1 MNMKPHSL
9 LILCTL
15 AMLAVGCTTK
25 QSYIPDDNPLGYGR
39 QDIIEY
45 LEDYQQRLNSDSLA
59 QAIVIKNQYINDVQ
73 GLVAAMERMDSTY
86 EIEEQSADS
95 IDLAPQIPLLDG
107 VLSQAIE
114 LLRQE
119 NDKDYLQLMDDNWN
133 NFISGPMG
141 TTMENFNLLSY
152 AYAPLY
158 WGLYADIQHDTT
170 AFYTHVLDKLDL
182 IHFTAR
188 SVSMMHE
195 PPMPFYS
202 YFVTTRVG
210 IIFYLNINQYEQ
222 AINYGKQYIEDI
234 IETGFFDNLSEY
246 GPDVISMHNDIID
259 MFEFCCHEIDVSGED
274 LTTLLSALRIPTN

>member
-1 MNMKPHSL
+1 MKAHSL
-9 LILCTL
+9 LTLCAL

-25 QSYIPDDNPLGYGR
+25 QSYIQEDNPLGYSR

-45 LEDYQQRLNSDSLA
+45 LEDYQQRLNSDSIA
-59 QAIVIKNQYINDVQ
+59 QAIVVKQQYINDIQ
-73 GLVAAMERMDSTY
+73 GWIAAEERVDSTF
-86 EIEEQSADS
+86 ESEEKSTDS
-95 IDLAPQIPLLDG
+95 IDLLAQIPLLDG
-107 VLSQAIE
+107 VLSKAVK

-133 NFISGPMG
+133 DFFSGPMA
-141 TTMENFNLLSY
+141 TTMENFKLLSC

-158 WGLYADIQHDTT
+158 WGLYACIQHDTT
-170 AFYTHVLDKLDL
+170 LFYKQVLDKLDL

-210 IIFYLNINQYEQ
+210 IIFNLSINQYEE

-246 GPDVISMHNDIID
+246 SPDVISMHNEIINL
-259 MFEFCCHEIDVSGED
+259 FEFCCYQIDVSGEE
-274 LTTLLSALRIPTN
+274 LTMLINSLRIPEN

>member
-1 MNMKPHSL
+1 MKAHSL
-9 LILCTL
+9 LILCAL

-25 QSYIPDDNPLGYGR
+25 QSYIQEDNPLGYSR
-39 QDIIEY
+39 QDIIDY

-59 QAIVIKNQYINDVQ
+59 QAIVVKQQYINDIQ
-73 GLVAAMERMDSTY
+73 GWIAAEERIDSTF
-86 EIEEQSADS
+86 ESEEQSADN

-107 VLSQAIE
+107 VLSKAIK

-119 NDKDYLQLMDDNWN
+119 NDKEYLQLMDDNWN
-133 NFISGPMG
+133 DFFSGPMA
-141 TTMENFNLLSY
+141 TTMENFELLSC

-158 WGLYADIQHDTT
+158 WGLYAGIQHDTT
-170 AFYTHVLDKLDL
+170 AFYKQVLDKLDL

-202 YFVTTRVG
+202 YFVTTRIG
-210 IIFYLNINQYEQ
+210 IIFNLSINQYEE

-234 IETGFFDNLSEY
+234 IETEFFDNLSEY
-246 GPDVISMHNDIID
+246 SPEVISLHNDIIN
-259 MFEFCCHEIDVSGED
+259 MFEYCCHQTGKTGEG
-274 LTTLLSALRIPTN
+274 LTMLINTLRIPEN

>member
-1 MNMKPHSL
+1 MKPQAFFTFC
-9 LILCTL
+9 IL

-25 QSYIPDDNPLGYGR
+25 QSYIQEDNPLGYSR

-59 QAIVIKNQYINDVQ
+59 QAIIVKNQYINDVQ
-73 GLVAAMERMDSTY
+73 GWVAAEERIDSTFDQ
-86 EIEEQSADS
+86 EGHSTAS
-95 IDLAPQIPLLDG
+95 IDLTAQIPLLDG
-107 VLSQAIE
+107 VLSQAVE
-114 LLRQE
+114 LLRKE

-133 NFISGPMG
+133 DFFSGPMA
-141 TTMENFNLLSY
+141 TTMENFKLLSC

-158 WGLYADIQHDTT
+158 WGLYAGIQQDTT
-170 AFYTHVLDKLDL
+170 SFYKQVLDKLDL

-210 IIFYLNINQYEQ
+210 IIFNLSINQYEE

-234 IETGFFDNLSEY
+234 IETEFFDNLSEY
-246 GPDVISMHNDIID
+246 SPDVITMHNEIINL
-259 MFEFCCHEIDVSGED
+259 FEYCCYQIDVSDEE
-274 LTTLLSALRIPTN
+274 LTMLINSLRIPEN

>member
-1 MNMKPHSL
+1 MKAHSL
-9 LILCTL
+9 LILCIL

-25 QSYIPDDNPLGYGR
+25 QSYIQEDNPLGYSR

-59 QAIVIKNQYINDVQ
+59 QAIVVKNQYINDIQ
-73 GLVAAMERMDSTY
+73 GWVAAEERVDSTF
-86 EIEEQSADS
+86 ESEEKIADI
-95 IDLAPQIPLLDG
+95 IDLMAQIPLLDG
-107 VLSQAIE
+107 VLSKAIK

-119 NDKDYLQLMDDNWN
+119 NDKEYLQLMDDNWN
-133 NFISGPMG
+133 DFFSGPMA
-141 TTMENFNLLSY
+141 TTMENFELLSC

-158 WGLYADIQHDTT
+158 WGLYAGIQHDTT
-170 AFYTHVLDKLDL
+170 AFYKQVLDKLDL

-202 YFVTTRVG
+202 YFVTTRIG
-210 IIFYLNINQYEQ
+210 IIFNLSINQYEE

-234 IETGFFDNLSEY
+234 IETEFFDNLSEY
-246 GPDVISMHNDIID
+246 SPEVISLHNDIIN
-259 MFEFCCHEIDVSGED
+259 MFEYCCHQTGKTGEG
-274 LTTLLSALRIPTN
+274 LTMLINTLRIPEN

>member
-1 MNMKPHSL
+1 MKAHSL
-9 LILCTL
+9 LILCIL

-25 QSYIPDDNPLGYGR
+25 QSYIQEDNPLGYSR

-59 QAIVIKNQYINDVQ
+59 QVIVVKNQYINDIQ
-73 GLVAAMERMDSTY
+73 GWVAAEERVDSTF
-86 EIEEQSADS
+86 ESEEKIADI
-95 IDLAPQIPLLDG
+95 IDLMAQIPLLDG
-107 VLSQAIE
+107 VLSKAIK

-119 NDKDYLQLMDDNWN
+119 NDKEYLQLMDDNWN
-133 NFISGPMG
+133 DFFSGPMA
-141 TTMENFNLLSY
+141 TTMENFELLSC

-158 WGLYADIQHDTT
+158 WGLYAGIQHDTT
-170 AFYTHVLDKLDL
+170 AFYKQVLDKLDL

-202 YFVTTRVG
+202 YFVTTRIG
-210 IIFYLNINQYEQ
+210 IIFNLSINQYEE

-234 IETGFFDNLSEY
+234 IETEFFDNLSEY
-246 GPDVISMHNDIID
+246 SPEVISLHNDIIN
-259 MFEFCCHEIDVSGED
+259 MFEYCCHQTGKTGEG
-274 LTTLLSALRIPTN
+274 LTMLINTLRIPEN